1 MTKDLT
7 ARPPGNGAPPGW
19 RANPSAWGQRLP
31 IVGVALVGFAV
42 ATYLALFQY
51 GVVSTVWE
59 PFFGDG
65 SVTVLESRLSHVLP
79 VSDAALGAFGYL
91 LDAVTGVLFGV
102 QRWWR
107 KPWVVVVFGVAVG
120 PLGMISVLLVIAQ
133 PVLYGAY
140 CTLCLVSAV
149 ISLSMIP
156 PAVDEVLASLQYLRR
171 VHRSGGSAW
180 SAFWGR
186 TSDRSRALAYAEEE
200 H

>member
-1 MTKDLT
+1 MTT
-7 ARPPGNGAPPGW
+7 AVHTGPAGDGVPPAW
-19 RANPSAWGQRLP
+19 RTNPSAWRQRLP
-31 IVGVALVGFAV
+31 IVVVAMAGCAV
-42 ATYLALFQY
+42 ATYLALYQY

-65 SVTVLESRLSHVLP
+65 SATVLDSKLSRVLP

-107 KPWVVVVFGVAVG
+107 QPWVVVVFGVAVG

-171 VHRSGGSAW
+171 VRRSGGSVW

-186 TSDRSRALAYAEEE
+186 TSHRQLAHAARQEA
-200 H
+200 